1 MANLP
6 HEAGSLNK
14 VLNRFASLGLN
25 LTKLESR
32 PMTNTSFEFA
42 FYFDVTA
49 KIEQV
54 EVQNL
59 LAELEKSCDKFVFL
73 GAYTEL

>member
-1 MANLP
+1 M
-6 HEAGSLNK
+6 S
-14 VLNRFASLGLN
+14 
-25 LTKLESR
+25 
-32 PMTNTSFEFA
+32 NTSFEFA
-42 FYFDVTA
+42 FYFDITA